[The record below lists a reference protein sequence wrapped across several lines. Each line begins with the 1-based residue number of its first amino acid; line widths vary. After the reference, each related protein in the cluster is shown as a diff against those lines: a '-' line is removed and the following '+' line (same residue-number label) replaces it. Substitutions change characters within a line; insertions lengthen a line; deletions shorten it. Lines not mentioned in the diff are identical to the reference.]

1 MNILYYGCNN
11 SINDT
16 VINKINLEYPI
27 INNITKTHK
36 NFKYFENNYYLT
48 FPTINQTILLFIK
61 SIIQTTTI
69 NNVIRKILI
78 LNLEQL
84 DKESSAILRI
94 IFEKYNNTTSFI
106 ATTVR
111 LSFIDKPIV
120 SRFSIIRIPINK
132 QDLHVYTPA
141 SNITI
146 KPTIIEIKKLVKKCK
161 NYKISDIVTDLLTI
175 TPYKQQFI
183 KTCSNIEYLSQYH
196 KNKLLLIETIFLVC
210 FYPPKYD
217 IKTSN

>member
-11 SINDT
+11 SINDI

-27 INNITKTHK
+27 INNITKTYK

-94 IFEKYNNTTSFI
+94 IFENYNNTTSFI

-161 NYKISDIVTDLLTI
+161 NYKISDIVTDLLKI

-183 KTCSNIEYLSQYH
+183 ETCSNIEYLSQYH